1 MTAPQSPAPPILPAG
16 ADSTER
22 AVRALRDSLLVG
34 LPTETVYG
42 LAGDAT
48 SDRAVAAIFAAKDR
62 PRFNPLIVHVA
73 ETAEARRLVRFDDR
87 AEALAARFWPGP
99 LTLVLPRLADSGV
112 SLLCS
117 AGLDTLAVRC
127 PRHEVPRA
135 VIRAL
140 GRPVAAPSANPSGKV
155 SPTTAQH
162 VAAGLGSKVALVID
176 GGPCPVGVEST
187 VLDLTGP
194 VPVLLR
200 PGGAPEEEIEA
211 ALGKLARPGPDGPV
225 KSPGM
230 LASHYAPRLPLRV
243 EARDV
248 KPDEALLAFG
258 PDVPKGARM
267 TLNLSPAGDVVE
279 AAQHLFDYLRRL
291 DASGARAIAA
301 MPVPDRGLGRAIN
314 DRLRRAAGETMTGR
328 AADARLGADEEMP

>member
-1 MTAPQSPAPPILPAG
+1 MSVPAPSVPLILPAN
-16 ADSTER
+16 ADSVAR
-22 AVRALRDSLLVG
+22 AAKLLRDGRLVG

-48 SDRAVAAIFAAKDR
+48 SDRTVAAIFAAKDR
-62 PRFNPLIVHVA
+62 PEFNPLIVHVA
-73 ETAEARRLVRFDDR
+73 DVGAARRLVDFDSR

-99 LTLVLPRLADSGV
+99 LTLVLPRRAGCGI

-117 AGLDTLAVRC
+117 AGLDTLAVRL
-127 PRHEVPRA
+127 PAHPVAQA
-135 VIRAL
+135 VIRAA
-140 GRPVAAPSANPSGKV
+140 GRPLAAPSANPSGRV

-162 VAAGLGSKVALVID
+162 VAAGLGAKVALGID
-176 GGPCPVGVEST
+176 GGPCGVGVEST

-194 VPVLLR
+194 TPVLLR
-200 PGGAPEEEIEA
+200 PGGAPEEDIEA
-211 ALGKLARPGPDGPV
+211 VAGKVARPPAAAGPV

-230 LASHYAPRLPLRV
+230 LASHYAPRLPLRIQ
-243 EARDV
+243 ARDV

-258 PDVPKGARM
+258 ADVPKGARM
-267 TLNLSPAGDVVE
+267 TLNLSPDGDVVE

-301 MPVPDRGLGRAIN
+301 MPVPERGLGRAIN
-314 DRLRRAAGETMTGR
+314 DRLRRAAAPR
-328 AADARLGADEEMP
+328 